1 MENEEQELGKLGD
14 RKDPEAVEK
23 RKLLNERLKLK
34 KELIQAE
41 AIFSDFSK
49 DEIGYV
55 TKYPDLTANYIKK
68 HLSEEINAIRSKL
81 ANIPLNGNKEKG
93 GSNDK
98 QKTI

>member
-1 MENEEQELGKLGD
+1 MEIEEEQLAKLGD

-23 RKLLNERLKLK
+23 RKIITERLKLK

-55 TKYPDLTANYIKK
+55 LKYPDLTANYIKK
-68 HLSEEINAIRSKL
+68 HLNEEISTIRSKL
-81 ANIPLNGNKEKG
+81 ANVSK
-93 GSNDK
+93 
-98 QKTI
+98 